1 MFLIC
6 SRRKSVG
13 RTMDHGNFVEW
24 FSAIECLS
32 GAQRAEV
39 ERALSGQQ
47 PLNQVVQVLESRIG
61 ADRQCP
67 HCASPGAT
75 RRGFANNLRRYHCG
89 NCKKTFN
96 RLTGTPLA
104 RLRHKGRWHEFG
116 ASLAADETIV
126 QSAQRCTV
134 ANSTAFRWRHRFL
147 EAVTSVVKLSGI
159 VEADET
165 FVLESHKGSRSLNR
179 KPRKRGGSAKKRGLS
194 SDQVPVLVAV
204 DRSGAT
210 ECAILQ
216 NLSAACLENALRP
229 LLNSD
234 TLLVT
239 DGCTS
244 YPPCAAA
251 LGITHE
257 AINLSAGERVRGEIH
272 IQTANSRHER
282 LKSFLRKHRGVATRY
297 LDSYLR
303 WYKLTIL
310 PKTPSARSVLA
321 TALGLTPVAQPQ
333 RIANAN

>member
-1 MFLIC
+1 
-6 SRRKSVG
+6 
-13 RTMDHGNFVEW
+13 MDHGNFVEW
-24 FSAIECLS
+24 FSAIEYLS
-32 GAQRAEV
+32 EAQRAEV

-75 RRGFANNLRRYHCG
+75 RRGFSNNLRRYHCG

-96 RLTGTPLA
+96 CLTGTPLA

-165 FVLESHKGSRSLNR
+165 FVLESHKGSRSLDRN
-179 KPRKRGGSAKKRGLS
+179 
-194 SDQVPVLVAV
+194 VLVAV
-204 DRSGAT
+204 DRSGTT

-321 TALGLTPVAQPQ
+321 TALGLIPVAQPQ

>member
-1 MFLIC
+1 MFLLC
-6 SRRKSVG
+6 SLSNIME
-13 RTMDHGNFVEW
+13 RTMDHGYFVEW
-24 FSAIECLS
+24 FSAIEYLS
-32 GAQRAEV
+32 EVQRSEV
-39 ERALSGQQ
+39 ERALVRQQ
-47 PLNQVVQVLESRIG
+47 PLNEVVQVLESRIG
-61 ADRQCP
+61 SDRQCP
-67 HCASPGAT
+67 HCASAGAT
-75 RRGFANNLRRYHCG
+75 RRGFSNGLRRYHCG
-89 NCKKTFN
+89 NCTKTFN
-96 RLTGTPLA
+96 CLTGTPLA
-104 RLRHKGRWHEFG
+104 RLRHKALWHEFG

-126 QSAQRCTV
+126 QSAQRCNV

-147 EAVTSVVKLSGI
+147 KAVTSEVNLSGI

-165 FVLESHKGSRSLNR
+165 FVLESHKGSRTLDR

-194 SDQVPVLVAV
+194 SEQVPVLVAV

-216 NLSAACLENALRP
+216 NLSAASLENALRP

-239 DGCTS
+239 DSCTS

-251 LGITHE
+251 LGITYE

-272 IQTANSRHER
+272 IQTVNSRHER
-282 LKSFLRKHRGVATRY
+282 LKSFLRNHRGVATRY

-321 TALGLTPVAQPQ
+321 TALGLIPVSHPL
-333 RIANAN
+333 RIANAK